1 MTLWEINI
9 DPEVR
14 EILDNMT
21 EKEGDKASQVIG
33 MLEEHGPNLERFT
46 RGALAHALKTSRHA
60 NLKELIV
67 KSGKSVWRF
76 AYYIDKHQIVHILC
90 GGEKRG
96 VSQSRFYRR
105 LIAQAEAKIDAI
117 ERG

>member
-1 MTLWEINI
+1 MTLWEINM

-21 EKEGDKASQVIG
+21 EKQGDKAAQVIG

-46 RGALAHALKTSRHA
+46 MGALAHALKNSRHA

-76 AYYIDKHQIVHILC
+76 AYYIDKTMWCIYYVVARSVAYLNRCFI
-90 GGEKRG
+90 G
-96 VSQSRFYRR
+96 
-105 LIAQAEAKIDAI
+105 D
-117 ERG
+117 